1 VNEEERAEVAAEL
14 ARARDEARAQA
25 RASGAP
31 APDAGPTPDAATPR
45 FPDPAAEPATANPP
59 APSPPPATPAP
70 PDTDEVNER
79 WRAEGGGALGPLLE
93 RLLGGRLE
101 AQRDWNAAQVR
112 LDNEMLRWVEARFAA
127 THSHYDALLG
137 ALGRRLDE
145 ADERHRRLEQE
156 LVGHVR
162 EILRRLELVAAE
174 AVRGRAGLELQLDDL
189 RSRLE
194 ALERALARR
203 P

>member
-1 VNEEERAEVAAEL
+1 MNEEERAEVAAEL
-14 ARARDEARAQA
+14 ARARDEARARA
-25 RASGAP
+25 RGAGSPDPVPASAR
-31 APDAGPTPDAATPR
+31 DAATR
-45 FPDPAAEPATANPP
+45 AAPDPAPAA
-59 APSPPPATPAP
+59 AAVSSPPTPPAP
-70 PDTDEVNER
+70 PDAGEVNGL
-79 WRAEGGGALGPLLE
+79 WRASGGGALGPLLE

-112 LDNEMLRWVEARFAA
+112 LDNEMLRWVDARFAA
-127 THSHYDALLG
+127 THAHYDGLLG

-162 EILRRLELVAAE
+162 EILRRLELVASE

-194 ALERALARR
+194 ALERSLARR

>member
-14 ARARDEARAQA
+14 ARARDEARARA
-25 RASGAP
+25 RGPGAP
-31 APDAGPTPDAATPR
+31 APA
-45 FPDPAAEPATANPP
+45 P
-59 APSPPPATPAP
+59 APAPGTPTAAAQAPAQEPVAAAPPTAPAPPAP
-70 PDTDEVNER
+70 PDAGEVNER
-79 WRAEGGGALGPLLE
+79 WRAPGGGALGPLLE

-101 AQRDWNAAQVR
+101 AQRGWNAAQVR

-127 THSHYDALLG
+127 THAHYDGLLG
-137 ALGRRLDE
+137 ALGQRLDE

-194 ALERALARR
+194 ALERSLARR

>member
-31 APDAGPTPDAATPR
+31 APAAGPTPDAATP
-45 FPDPAAEPATANPP
+45 PARGPAPKPAPADPP
-59 APSPPPATPAP
+59 APPTPPGP
-70 PDTDEVNER
+70 PDTGEVNER
-79 WRAEGGGALGPLLE
+79 WRAEGGGALGPLVE

-112 LDNEMLRWVEARFAA
+112 LDNEMLQWIDARFAA
-127 THSHYDALLG
+127 THAHYDALLG

-189 RSRLE
+189 RTRLE
-194 ALERALARR
+194 ALERTLARR